1 MKALKSILLSLAL
14 LLALSLALFIIQPLT
29 ASQTVRIATTTSTE
43 NSGLLAN
50 ILPSFEKQ
58 SGYKVHIIAVGT
70 GKALELGRRGDV
82 DVILVHAKNAE
93 NTFVKEGYGVKR
105 FDVMYNDFILVGP
118 NLDSAKVRGSSK
130 IADALSNIN
139 QHQSIFISRGDNSGT
154 HKKEKHLWQQS
165 GQSIKGSWYRE
176 VGQGMGK
183 TLMIAN
189 EMQGYTLIDRGT
201 WLAFKDKVDLKL
213 LVEGDTKLFN
223 PYGIIAINPKKHST
237 TNIKAANEFI
247 RWITSPSTQA
257 QIADFKISGQQL
269 FIPSA
274 H

>member
-1 MKALKSILLSLAL
+1 MKLLNKIILL
-14 LLALSLALFIIQPLT
+14 LSFFITHSVFAAQP
-29 ASQTVRIATTTSTE
+29 VRMATTTSTE
-43 NSGLLAN
+43 NSGLLAY
-50 ILPSFEKQ
+50 ILPEFEKQ
-58 SGYKVHIIAVGT
+58 AGYRVHVIAVGT

-93 NTFVKEGYGVKR
+93 DTFVNEGYGVKR

-118 NLDSAKVRGSSK
+118 NTDAAKVRASSH
-130 IADALSNIN
+130 IADALIKVN
-139 QHQSIFISRGDNSGT
+139 QQQSIFISRGDNSGT
-154 HKKEKHLWQQS
+154 HKKEKGLWKEAKQS
-165 GQSIKGSWYRE
+165 PIGSWYRE

-189 EMQGYTLIDRGT
+189 EMQAYTLIDRGT

-213 LVEGDTKLFN
+213 LVEGDSKLFN
-223 PYGIIAINPKKHST
+223 PYGIIAINPKKHSN

-247 RWITSPSTQA
+247 EWITSPSVQA
-257 QIADFKISGQQL
+257 KIASFKISGQQL

-274 H
+274 Q